1 MLVTSGVAI
10 AWLAALIDWLWLFRL
25 PGFVDGSVFAATT
38 VASAVWLCCVW
49 FLYGGR
55 SAWFWLTF
63 TCTFPVFW
71 QFGVYTTDVLELEL
85 FRAYVARAGLATL
98 FVTGLAWIT
107 WHLER
112 VTQSIDS
119 VRRQAR
125 GFNLQAVLSQE
136 QQESD
141 AKTSN
146 PLDPAAWYYGRKAPR
161 LNQSL
166 SSFISYCL
174 VFFLVCVILSRIQGC
189 TQYYDLP
196 AGGGEQQT
204 VAQVV
209 KIQKII
215 RKKFIVNPYSA
226 ILFNVPEI
234 DEVKLEL
241 NEVTAHQYKIGY
253 GEGEGAGFA
262 GGTSKGKVGFYRLEY
277 SGGDWNQ
284 DFGIG
289 GDMNMLIKYTELTSQ
304 KIDKRTKALTPA
316 QLATFD
322 GVRCPPLIYITGQK
336 NISLSNKE
344 VKILRE
350 YLLDKHGMLFGDNGG
365 SSHFHRQFLS
375 MMRDILPDV
384 EPVRI
389 PADDK
394 IHRVPFA
401 IPKVPYVA
409 PHGGAEA
416 LGWFKDGR
424 WMCYYH
430 PGDIG
435 DAWADGH
442 AGVSPEI
449 WNMCYRLGINIINYA
464 HAEHAKW
471 RLAQQKK
478 DGQG

>member
-1 MLVTSGVAI
+1 MRIHWKRNSTICSMASSNRGNQVMHQQPRLNRIHSLVVMLVTSGVAI

-38 VASAVWLCCVW
+38 VASAVWLCCAW

-71 QFGVYTTDVLELEL
+71 QFGVYTTDVFELEI

-119 VRRQAR
+119 ARRQAR

-141 AKTSN
+141 VKTLN

-204 VAQVV
+204 IAQVV

-241 NEVTAHQYKIGY
+241 NEDWLRGRGGSRVCRWYVQR
-253 GEGEGAGFA
+253 EGWFLS
-262 GGTSKGKVGFYRLEY
+262 TRVFRWRLEPGFWY
-277 SGGDWNQ
+277 WRRYEHVDQ
-284 DFGIG
+284 
-289 GDMNMLIKYTELTSQ
+289 
-304 KIDKRTKALTPA
+304 
-316 QLATFD
+316 
-322 GVRCPPLIYITGQK
+322 IY
-336 NISLSNKE
+336 
-344 VKILRE
+344 
-350 YLLDKHGMLFGDNGG
+350 
-365 SSHFHRQFLS
+365 
-375 MMRDILPDV
+375 
-384 EPVRI
+384 
-389 PADDK
+389 
-394 IHRVPFA
+394 
-401 IPKVPYVA
+401 
-409 PHGGAEA
+409 
-416 LGWFKDGR
+416 
-424 WMCYYH
+424 
-430 PGDIG
+430 
-435 DAWADGH
+435 
-442 AGVSPEI
+442 
-449 WNMCYRLGINIINYA
+449 
-464 HAEHAKW
+464 
-471 RLAQQKK
+471 
-478 DGQG
+478 